1 VRLRGRIDR
10 LDVRGEE
17 KRVLDYKT
25 QSDQI
30 LRNKLREPG
39 EDVQLACY
47 AYAHE
52 AADAAFISIENG
64 KVKLVEP
71 KDDMPELAQLN
82 AERLV
87 QVMEKIRG
95 GAGLPANG
103 IDAACEYCE
112 MRGVCRKG
120 EWA

>member
-1 VRLRGRIDR
+1 M
-10 LDVRGEE
+10 
-17 KRVLDYKT
+17 
-25 QSDQI
+25 
-30 LRNKLREPG
+30 LRNKLLEPG

-52 AADAAFISIENG
+52 AADAAFVSIENG

-71 KDDMPELAQLN
+71 RHDVPQLAQLN

-87 QVMEKIRG
+87 QVMAHIRS

-103 IDAACEYCE
+103 IDQACTYCD

-120 EWA
+120 EWATSPSPSGGRVGKGADNG

>member
-1 VRLRGRIDR
+1 M
-10 LDVRGEE
+10 
-17 KRVLDYKT
+17 

-52 AADAAFISIENG
+52 AADAAFVSIENG
-64 KVKLVEP
+64 KVKLIEP
-71 KDDMPELAQLN
+71 KQDVPHLAQLN

-87 QVMEKIRG
+87 NVMANIRA
-95 GAGLPANG
+95 GASLPANG
-103 IDAACEYCE
+103 IDAVCGYCE
-112 MRGVCRKG
+112 MRGLCRKG